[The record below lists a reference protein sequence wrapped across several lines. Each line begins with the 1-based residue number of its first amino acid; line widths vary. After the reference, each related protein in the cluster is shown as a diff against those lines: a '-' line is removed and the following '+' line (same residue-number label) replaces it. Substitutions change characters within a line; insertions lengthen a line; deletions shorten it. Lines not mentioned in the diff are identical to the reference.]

1 MRRSPR
7 SRSKSLFW
15 AALLLAAAPALFAQ
29 AGGTPIS
36 PTPKA
41 ALTQSA
47 ALVSNRQYESA
58 YRLLD
63 QADPANKDPS
73 IAVAKLHILL
83 QDSVT
88 SDKDRSFTLADLKEG
103 EALSDLVPHAATLT
117 RVSFD
122 AEKVLGDLI
131 ASNPANGVLRQALG
145 DFYLDARLRYGDSWE
160 KDGKTLVALALEN
173 FKKAQELGDNDP
185 TVDARLGLL
194 YLVDRDYAKSIDS
207 YQRAFKAGG
216 AKANTDDVYNAA
228 YAYLLSGDTAN
239 ALRYAQAAADGYTQ
253 PREKTDA
260 LRLVAE
266 IYGKAGEDENAIAA
280 YRKVLEAAADDTLA
294 LEHLVDLYLKQGDL
308 SNASATATHLFG
320 LFPSNPDAAQ
330 FLTQVYLAH
339 KQSGELLS
347 LFRKLEGSYTTDDAT
362 LGNIQYYEGL
372 LLARDGKRAEAVAQL
387 QAAKG
392 HLLTAFPGNTKVF
405 EQIDRV
411 IEEIKSGE
419 KSAP

>member
-239 ALRYAQAAADGYTQ
+239 ALRYAQAAADGYTE